1 MQQLQL
7 LSFALAMATLV
18 VCGWVFTRKPRKKLP
33 TQTVRPA
40 TPANVNPAA
49 SLSKKKRAVIGRAA
63 AYRSLKKLGRP
74 CDRLLTREPRRVS
87 HHFLPGGRYAF
98 AALPALSAIPLN
110 SAAVQALTVLTCEI
124 EPAPDA
130 AINAAITAS
139 PSLASEMS
147 RRHNATF
154 FC

>member
-1 MQQLQL
+1 M
-7 LSFALAMATLV
+7 
-18 VCGWVFTRKPRKKLP
+18 
-33 TQTVRPA
+33 
-40 TPANVNPAA
+40 
-49 SLSKKKRAVIGRAA
+49 
-63 AYRSLKKLGRP
+63 
-74 CDRLLTREPRRVS
+74 S

-147 RRHNATF
+147 RKSVSPVAIEIPRGVIWTDVFQDLGDALIIKF
-154 FC
+154 SFRFVPPIV